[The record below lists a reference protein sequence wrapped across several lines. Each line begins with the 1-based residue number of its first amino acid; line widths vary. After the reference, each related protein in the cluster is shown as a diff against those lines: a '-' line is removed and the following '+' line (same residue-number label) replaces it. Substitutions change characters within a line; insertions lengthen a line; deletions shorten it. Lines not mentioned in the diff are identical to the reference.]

1 MRRKR
6 FRTHMRVCIRPAAPV
21 GGRGGT
27 GVPCRPDR
35 RITCR
40 KQEQYIQCSMHVVF
54 VDSVAQL
61 PQLRSVLG
69 RATCVALDVEWRP
82 AGLLEPTVQGGK
94 QKPAKQD
101 PAALLQ
107 LAVWEGAVCC
117 AVAEAGD
124 GGSAAAGRAA
134 VPFGTRGAA
143 LLPDLQLP
151 VQTFVI
157 DLLKLGV
164 RFLLR
169 SVSAT
174 VSVTVSACRTTV
186 PREIVR
192 GVLFAAVAR
201 TLSHAGNRS
210 RG

>member
-1 MRRKR
+1 M
-6 FRTHMRVCIRPAAPV
+6 CLA
-21 GGRGGT
+21 G
-27 GVPCRPDR
+27 PDG

-54 VDSVAQL
+54 VDSVEQL
-61 PQLRSVLG
+61 PHLRSVLG

-82 AGLLEPTVQGGK
+82 AGLREPTAQGGK

-124 GGSAAAGRAA
+124 GGSAAAGRAT
-134 VPFGTRGAA
+134 VPFGTPGAA

-174 VSVTVSACRTTV
+174 VSVTVSACMQNDGPTGDCQGCSLCRCGEDSE
-186 PREIVR
+186 PRWQSLPR
-192 GVLFAAVAR
+192 
-201 TLSHAGNRS
+201 LSACLDCMLATS
-210 RG
+210 RHGRYETSV